1 MAQPSL
7 LQIEDVMYPTLEVRT
22 NNEHTPQGER
32 AGTLLKFGRE
42 VRKLDNRPGKYA
54 LMVSV
59 SSDNEQSRN
68 PPYRFAV
75 DVYAVVSIG
84 GEPLEGE
91 AAEKFIADN
100 GLPLLMGAVRERL
113 AEATA
118 RAPWGRFLINA
129 VPLPE
134 PIQIGTV

>member
-1 MAQPSL
+1 MAEPSL

-22 NNEHTPQGER
+22 NNQHSPEGER

-75 DVYAVVSIG
+75 DAYAVVSIG
-84 GEPLEGE
+84 GEALEGE
-91 AAEKFIADN
+91 AAEKFILTN
-100 GLPLLMGAVRERL
+100 GLPIMMGAVRERL

-129 VPLPE
+129 IPLPE
-134 PIQIGTV
+134 SLQIGTV